1 MTTLRRAAVIAFC
14 IHLIAGLS
22 MLFVLR
28 QGLETISELR
38 DRFAFLIHH
47 RTLWTLGWFSWTLAA
62 LAILYFYFIFADVH
76 FGSWRSFALLLT
88 VAALGPDLSA
98 QAIEIGVLPSLASRA
113 FNSNA
118 TPELFLTMHRVA
130 VMLSG
135 FLANG
140 LYSTTALILTWGAR
154 GAYPPWV
161 SIIGIA
167 VGIFGIA
174 LSVAALLDSV
184 AGMFWA
190 NLFLLP
196 AILLWLAAVAI
207 VSHSTEKY

>member
-1 MTTLRRAAVIAFC
+1 MTSLRRAAAIAFC

-28 QGLETISELR
+28 QGLETTSELR
-38 DRFAFLIHH
+38 DRLSFLIHH
-47 RTLWTLGWFSWTLAA
+47 RTLWTLGWLSWTLAA

-76 FGSWRSFALLLT
+76 FGSWRSFAVLLT
-88 VAALGPDLSA
+88 IAALGPDLSA
-98 QAIEIGVLPSLASRA
+98 QAIEIGVLPSLATRG

-118 TPELFLTMHRVA
+118 APELFLTLHRVA

-135 FLANG
+135 FVANG

-154 GAYPPWV
+154 EAYPARV

-174 LSVAALLDSV
+174 LSVAALVDSV

-190 NLFLLP
+190 NVFLLP
-196 AILLWLAAVAI
+196 AILLWLAAIAI
-207 VSHSTEKY
+207 VAPATRGS